1 MSRGDVLHSSAQNPG
16 HCSPVKSPPP
26 VTAESSH
33 GYEATV
39 RLLKIGSPH
48 FMSYSDVAARF
59 STLLQCRRQ
68 VRLTG
73 RSIEALCSQP
83 FRFLLSVHA
92 SVRLLHRI
100 VNTVL

>member
-16 HCSPVKSPPP
+16 HCSPVKSPP